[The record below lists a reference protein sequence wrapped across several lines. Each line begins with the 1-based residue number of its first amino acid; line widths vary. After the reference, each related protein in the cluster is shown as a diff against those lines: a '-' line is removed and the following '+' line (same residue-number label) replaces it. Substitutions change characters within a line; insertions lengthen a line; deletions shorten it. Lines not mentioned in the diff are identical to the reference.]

1 MSSTPDMLVHTE
13 AGITT
18 LTFNRADKKNSITEA
33 MYAAMADALAQA
45 AQDAAVRCVV
55 FQGDMAIF
63 SAGNDIGD
71 FQQQAAGGAGAQ
83 AGQDA
88 GERPVWRFLRLLAA
102 FPKPLVAAVC
112 GPAVGIGT
120 TLLLHCDLVYAGDN
134 AAFSLPFVNL
144 GLCPEAAS
152 SLLLPQMLGYHRAAE
167 ALLLGEPF
175 MAEAALEVGLV
186 NRVVPPAECNALAQA
201 QARKLAAKPLSALME
216 TKRLMKAGQA
226 PLVQARMQEEGA
238 SFARLMAG
246 PAAKEAFTAFMHKRR
261 PDFSQC

>member
-1 MSSTPDMLVHTE
+1 MSDSSQDILVHTE
-13 AGITT
+13 AGVTT
-18 LTFNRADKKNSITEA
+18 ITFNRADKKNSITEA

-45 AQDAAVRCVV
+45 QDDAAVRCVV

-71 FQQQAAGGAGAQ
+71 FLQQSAKGAPKGDD
-83 AGQDA
+83 GQ
-88 GERPVWRFLRLLAA
+88 RPVWRFLHGIAA
-102 FPKPLVAAVC
+102 FPKPVVAAVC

-175 MAEAALEVGLV
+175 LAEAALEVGLV

-201 QARKLAAKPLSALME
+201 QARKLAAKPLAALVE

-226 PLVQARMQEEGA
+226 PQVQARMQEEGA

-246 PAAKEAFTAFMHKRR
+246 PAAREAFTAFMQKRK
-261 PDFSQC
+261 PDFSTL

>member
-1 MSSTPDMLVHTE
+1 MTESSDILVHTE
-13 AGITT
+13 AGVATI
-18 LTFNRADKKNSITEA
+18 TFNRADKKNSITEA
-33 MYAAMADALAQA
+33 MYAAMADALAA
-45 AQDAAVRCVV
+45 AEQDAAVRCVV
-55 FQGDMAIF
+55 FQGDMVIF
-63 SAGNDIGD
+63 SAGNDIAD
-71 FQQQAAGGAGAQ
+71 FLQQVQ
-83 AGQDA
+83 AGSPA
-88 GERPVWRFLRLLAA
+88 SGERPVWRFLRTIAA
-102 FPKPLVAAVC
+102 FPKPIVAAVC

-152 SLLLPQMLGYHRAAE
+152 SLLLPQMLGHHRAAE

-201 QARKLAAKPLSALME
+201 QARKLAAKPLAALME

-226 PLVQARMQEEGA
+226 PQVQARMQEEGA
-238 SFARLMAG
+238 SFARLMTG
-246 PAAKEAFTAFMHKRR
+246 PAAREAFTAFMEKRR
-261 PDFSQC
+261 PDFSDC